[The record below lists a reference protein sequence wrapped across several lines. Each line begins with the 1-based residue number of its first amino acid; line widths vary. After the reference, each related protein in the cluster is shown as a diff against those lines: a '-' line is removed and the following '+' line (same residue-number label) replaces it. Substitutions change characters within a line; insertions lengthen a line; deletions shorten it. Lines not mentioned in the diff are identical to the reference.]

1 MKKIAILYDGGAVDK
16 KIIEDFE
23 RKLGVSFP
31 HLYKELLSQHNEI
44 YLEESFFEFKNV
56 DDTNDSR
63 DVTFWGYGD
72 QIDKS
77 SRVELN
83 QDHDV
88 YGHDLVVAIGCA
100 ANGDYICFDYRDIPE
115 TDNPSVVVMFHD
127 DYDENNK
134 MIVCHVA
141 DSFEQFIDMLY
152 KYDD

>member
-1 MKKIAILYDGGAVDK
+1 MMVVLWT

-44 YLEESFFEFKNV
+44 YLEESFLSLKMWMIPMIPAMLL
-56 DDTNDSR
+56 
-63 DVTFWGYGD
+63 FWGYGD

-88 YGHDLVVAIGCA
+88 YGHDLVVAIGA
-100 ANGDYICFDYRDIPE
+100 LQTVIIFVSITAISQKLTI
-115 TDNPSVVVMFHD
+115 
-127 DYDENNK
+127 
-134 MIVCHVA
+134 
-141 DSFEQFIDMLY
+141 LL
-152 KYDD
+152 